1 MNISEIRNRL
11 IAQYYDILE
20 KCVRP
25 LAQRGVSPNVI
36 SSVSLI
42 LSFIAA
48 LFYAFGMIFMGGI
61 TLLLSGFTDTVDGS
75 VARITGQSTNYGALL
90 DSTLDRYAEFFIFFG
105 LIIYFGNGW
114 MVAVVLLAL
123 MGSIMVS
130 YIKARAES
138 LGQTRL
144 VGMMQR
150 PERLVLLS
158 LGSLLNTPVGRRY
171 PECPDCVL
179 AVTLILLAVLSNIT
193 ALQRLISGKK
203 DLKQSE

>member
-11 IAQYYDILE
+11 IAQYYTILE
-20 KCVRP
+20 KCVKP
-25 LAQRGVSPNVI
+25 LTQRGVSPNVI
-36 SSVSLI
+36 SIASLG
-42 LSFIAA
+42 LAFIAA
-48 LFYAFGMIFMGGI
+48 VFYTSGMIFMGGV
-61 TLLLSGFTDTVDGS
+61 TLLLSGFTDTLDGS
-75 VARITGQSTNYGALL
+75 IARITGQTTKYGALL

-105 LIIYFGNGW
+105 LIIYFHNGW

-138 LGQTRL
+138 LGQTKN
-144 VGMMQR
+144 VGIMQR

-158 LGSLLNTPVGRRY
+158 FGSLLNTPAGRYY

-179 AVTLILLAVLSNIT
+179 IVTLVFLAVLTNIT
-193 ALQRLISGKK
+193 ALQRLFAGKK
-203 DLKQSE
+203 YLK